1 MRSAWCGRKSSSI
14 TSHILLDMRAIYIR
28 CVRLSHFRL
37 SDEKNRQ
44 SYSAA
49 PETHSFTACSFLS
62 LRMYS
67 AVVWESKHSRS
78 CAVVEF
84 PAAVKTGPVH
94 NSEFSSKTMRTRKSF
109 SVEEDTAGYCGLN
122 NVKVQRFREED
133 DGVGSNS

>member
-1 MRSAWCGRKSSSI
+1 MHVSLEIMMWRS
-14 TSHILLDMRAIYIR
+14 
-28 CVRLSHFRL
+28 
-37 SDEKNRQ
+37 
-44 SYSAA
+44 
-49 PETHSFTACSFLS
+49 
-62 LRMYS
+62 
-67 AVVWESKHSRS
+67 SKHSRS